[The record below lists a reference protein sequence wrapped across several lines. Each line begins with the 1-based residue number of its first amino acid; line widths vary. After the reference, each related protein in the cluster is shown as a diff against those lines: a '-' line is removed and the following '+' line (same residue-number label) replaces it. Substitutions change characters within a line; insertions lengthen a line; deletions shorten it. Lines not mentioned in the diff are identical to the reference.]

1 MGSLG
6 ARASRDDGLAGMK
19 AQEVSLAA
27 ESPAQLF
34 DGSNGAAS
42 LGVMRWGIANIEAAQ
57 VAERYEMEAAARAV
71 GEGV

>member
-1 MGSLG
+1 MRDSNPEAYDRGVAR

-19 AQEVSLAA
+19 AQEASLAA
-27 ESPAQLF
+27 KSPPQLF

-57 VAERYEMEAAARAV
+57 ELEKL
-71 GEGV
+71 